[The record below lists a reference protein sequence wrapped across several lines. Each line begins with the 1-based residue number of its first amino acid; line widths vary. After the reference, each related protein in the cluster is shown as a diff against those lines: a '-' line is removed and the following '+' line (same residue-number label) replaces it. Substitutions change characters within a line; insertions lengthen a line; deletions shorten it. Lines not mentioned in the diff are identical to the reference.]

1 MNVRNKLDETKI
13 EKRAYINGEYVW
25 AESGEVIKKT
35 SSIDGSDLSGIAACD
50 EADVNK
56 AVAAA
61 KKAFESGAWVNKT
74 PEERKNVLLKLADL
88 MEEHREELALLDT
101 YETGRSFK
109 NYYNDSIPKAI
120 ECIRYFA
127 EAIDKV
133 YDTAIPARGSE
144 FGVIVRKPLGVVGLI
159 TPWNDPMVVDS
170 WKFTPALLMG
180 NSVVIKP
187 AEQSALSL
195 IYLAK
200 LTKEAGIP
208 DGVFNV
214 VSGYGEKAGKALA
227 LHMDVRAISFTG
239 SSATGKLMLTYAGQS
254 NMKRVY
260 LECGGKGPYVVTDKC
275 NRVEEAAKVL
285 AANMFYNEGQI
296 CSAPSRVIINRKVM
310 DKFVECLKKES
321 EKFVPGNPFESENE
335 VGCVVSKEQFD
346 KVNSYISWA
355 KDNGHEVFQ
364 PANKKD
370 NYDNACSIKPTII
383 LNAKNDEKI
392 AREEIFGP
400 VVCIIPV
407 DSTEEA
413 IKVANDT
420 NYGLAGALWTDDLN
434 EAKYLAD
441 KIEAGLVHINS
452 YGNDDNSAPFGGIK
466 ESGIGKD
473 KSAFV
478 FDEFS
483 YQKTIWMHFGE

>member
-1 MNVRNKLDETKI
+1 
-13 EKRAYINGEYVW
+13 
-25 AESGEVIKKT
+25 
-35 SSIDGSDLSGIAACD
+35 
-50 EADVNK
+50 
-56 AVAAA
+56 
-61 KKAFESGAWVNKT
+61 
-74 PEERKNVLLKLADL
+74 
-88 MEEHREELALLDT
+88 MEEQREQLALLDT
-101 YETGRSFK
+101 YETGRCFK
-109 NYYNDSIPKAI
+109 NHYNDSIPKAI

-133 YDTAIPARGSE
+133 YDMAIPARGTE

-195 IYLAK
+195 IFLAK

-214 VSGYGEKAGKALA
+214 VPGYGEKAGKALA

-239 SSATGKLMLTYAGQS
+239 SSATGKLMLAYAGQS

-275 NRVEEAAKVL
+275 KRIEEAAKVL

-310 DKFVECLKKES
+310 DIFLECLKKEA

-346 KVNSYISWA
+346 KVNSYINWA

-364 PANKKD
+364 PANNKD

-383 LNAKNDEKI
+383 LNVKNDEKI